1 MDSALRLLHSS
12 NYKIPKVQSFTCNYS
27 CTYKTYFPI
36 MIMIIMMINTITLI
50 ILVTDTIIPL
60 FLILLIMFDALLTC
74 IIYFILFYFILFY
87 FVIENITAILF
98 YLSVFIKNI
107 CTLLKSFDAVE
118 DEHAKNMGRWR
129 LSEVQV
135 FCDGIRRYVR
145 IRQLREGR

>member
-1 MDSALRLLHSS
+1 
-12 NYKIPKVQSFTCNYS
+12 
-27 CTYKTYFPI
+27 
-36 MIMIIMMINTITLI
+36 MIMIIMMINAIALI
-50 ILVTDTIIPL
+50 KLVTDTIIPL
-60 FLILLIMFDALLTC
+60 FLILQKMFDALLTC
-74 IIYFILFYFILFY
+74 IIHFILFYS
-87 FVIENITAILF
+87 VIENITAILF
-98 YLSVFIKNI
+98 YLSVFIRNI